1 MSLKTRITDDMK
13 NAMREKATDR
23 LATIRLL
30 TAAMKQREVDE
41 RIELTDTDIV
51 AIIEKMLKQRR
62 DSIQQFEAAARHD
75 LADKEKAEMVVLSA
89 YMPEQLT
96 EDEIL
101 AHIDAAIASTG
112 ASGPQGMGKLMAEL
126 KPKLAGRADM
136 SKVSGLIKSRLS
148 A

>member
-1 MSLKTRITDDMK
+1 MSLKNRITDDMK
-13 NAMREKATDR
+13 TAMREKATDR

-126 KPKLAGRADM
+126 KPKLTGRTDM

>member
-1 MSLKTRITDDMK
+1 MSLKNRITDDMK
-13 NAMREKATDR
+13 TAMREKATDR

>member
-101 AHIDAAIASTG
+101 AHIDAAIVSTG

-136 SKVSGLIKSRLS
+136 SKVSGLIKSRLN

>member
-13 NAMREKATDR
+13 NAMREKATER

-30 TAAMKQREVDE
+30 TAAMKQKEVDE
-41 RIELTDTDIV
+41 RVELSDSDIV
-51 AIIEKMLKQRR
+51 TIIEKMLKQRR

-75 LADKEKAEMVVLSA
+75 LADKEKQEMTVLSA

-96 EDEIL
+96 EEEII
-101 AHIDAAIASTG
+101 AHIDAAIASTS

-126 KPKLAGRADM
+126 KPKLAGKADM
-136 SKVSGLIKSRLS
+136 SKVSGLIKGRLS